1 MNYKRCIEKK
11 SDLYGYCKRCV
22 GKQMKDELEDDHH
35 HIWTHFLDHFE
46 SSYKGK
52 LGVDQLPLGSL
63 LTPGGWNFRK
73 VKVKKWKC
81 KWRKNVRGERESGRS
96 ESEEN
101 WVKQS
106 EIVAWMWWSTAAA
119 LRGWHGP
126 PKYWRQVK
134 VKRSKEKWKWNKLRE
149 KNEIG
154 GCMW

>member
-1 MNYKRCIEKK
+1 MII
-11 SDLYGYCKRCV
+11 V
-22 GKQMKDELEDDHH
+22 IFELTSW
-35 HIWTHFLDHFE
+35 IILRVLIKA
-46 SSYKGK
+46 SSVEISSHKA
-52 LGVDQLPLGSL
+52 VCWL
-63 LTPGGWNFRK
+63 LQGWNFRK

-106 EIVAWMWWSTAAA
+106 EIVSWMWWSTAAA